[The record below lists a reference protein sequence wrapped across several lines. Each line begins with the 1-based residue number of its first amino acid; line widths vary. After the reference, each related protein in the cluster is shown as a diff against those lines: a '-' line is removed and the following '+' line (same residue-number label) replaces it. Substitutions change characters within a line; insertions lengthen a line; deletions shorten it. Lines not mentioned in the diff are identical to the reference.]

1 MIRASPVVHLLRQ
14 AYRIVEAETNNVEGL
29 QMRRKEYLMKVL
41 SVVLIV
47 LIPLIGIP
55 LPAFST
61 PSDTDTSKTAKIL
74 QRNGSY
80 LTIDKGQV
88 HGVKIGMKG
97 MFRFPQKDLEGND
110 FYVSRGIF
118 EVKKVN
124 ESVSEVLVKSLP
136 DDADIKDAVEVFF
149 QERLVRLSTSSS
161 PSRSNPQPGNNLN
174 VEKKTQKEVKPPPQ
188 ASDKDSNKDES
199 KSVLEEYI
207 SKGDDAYYNER
218 DFKKALFNY
227 EEALK
232 LDKENSDLK
241 VKIAQ
246 CKEELSLNGEGI
258 IAGKEEMKGL
268 PKSNSEIDIDDS
280 ISTEHFIGFQ
290 TVEYYGE
297 GKQYR
302 TAFCSMADLER
313 KISKKDR
320 VANYKLLLKGR
331 LLQPDIGNKGFQFE
345 PIEFNRNLD
354 NDYIFFNQ
362 EGYYLIEQS
371 LNQTI
376 NQVGIGKIKEG
387 HWKKTIS
394 LSLEKDYFP
403 NKLTFYIKVQ
413 KIDFG
418 VQQTFLLIKIRTYP
432 FAFKTI
438 KENSGP
444 SDNVAAHFE
453 IAMVYSPDDQRLFQ
467 STSVFSACLNNEL
480 LRVEEFGFLSDK
492 EGKPIIPFL
501 DFRNEI
507 KLKKVALQVKNF
519 SLFPLWAAQSLK
531 VQQAVNFSCLT
542 TGERGTNWGAILNGI
557 DFALTADSICDLL
570 KLGIEGLT
578 PDYKIKCITSELSKL
593 ADKSLGGKYKGA
605 FAKYNVKIL
614 VSGLGFILSVP
625 AILTPIGFVG
635 ATLSLAGM
643 ITAYEEFRNYKEE
656 PDLIS
661 SDCYWQI
668 EGFPDDPSVN
678 HLTPPKDANWI
689 KEILNP
695 GEAPDFVDLRG
706 VDIDIPIKTFRPA
719 TGIITTALIVSGA
732 GIGGGLLLS
741 KLLSDPT
748 GSSIDVE
755 VENQSSYVFNIKVR
769 TTGDWVTY
777 ALNPGDSESFKV
789 PKSGE
794 CTTVYYWYQIAGH
807 SYNGSINIK
816 SSCGFSAY
824 DDPVQPGH
832 VSVAGSLS
840 DC

>member
-1 MIRASPVVHLLRQ
+1 
-14 AYRIVEAETNNVEGL
+14 
-29 QMRRKEYLMKVL
+29 MRRKEYLMKAL

-55 LPAFST
+55 LPVFST

-88 HGVKIGMKG
+88 HGVKVGMKG
-97 MFRFPQKDLEGND
+97 MFRFPQKDLEGNE

-136 DDADIKDAVEVFF
+136 EDADIKDAVEVFF

-161 PSRSNPQPGNNLN
+161 PSRPNPQPGNNLN
-174 VEKKTQKEVKPPPQ
+174 VEKKTQKKVEPPTQ
-188 ASDKDSNKDES
+188 TSDKDSNKDES
-199 KSVLEEYI
+199 KSLFEEYL

-218 DFKKALFNY
+218 DFKRALFNY

-232 LDKENSDLK
+232 LAKENGDLK

-320 VANYKLLLKGR
+320 NASYKLSIKGK
-331 LLQPDIGNKGFQFE
+331 LIQPDIGDKGFQTE
-345 PIEFNRNLD
+345 QVEFNRNLD
-354 NDYIFFNQ
+354 NDHISFTN
-362 EGYYLIEQS
+362 EGFYLAEHVINS
-371 LNQTI
+371 TI
-376 NQVGIGKIKEG
+376 DQVGKGEITEG
-387 HWKKTIS
+387 ICKKTIVIN
-394 LSLEKDYFP
+394 LDKDYFP
-403 NKLTFYIKVQ
+403 EQFNCSVGVQ
-413 KIDFG
+413 KINF
-418 VQQTFLLIKIRTYP
+418 TKRIFLIKCVISP
-432 FAFKTI
+432 FTFKAI
-438 KENSGP
+438 KKDAEPTENVS
-444 SDNVAAHFE
+444 AHFI
-453 IAMVYSPDDQRLFQ
+453 IAMVYSPDENRLYQ
-467 STSVFSACLNNEL
+467 STSVFSAYLDEEL

-501 DFRNEI
+501 DLRKEI
-507 KLKKVALQVKNF
+507 KLKNEALQVKNF
-519 SLFPLWAAQSLK
+519 VSLPLWAAQSIK
-531 VQQAVNFSCLT
+531 IQQAANFSSLML
-542 TGERGTNWGAILNGI
+542 GERGANPASLLEGLHMLIAGNSIWELGEPVLRPSLSSMLGDLVAEKAGGGYAGAFRKFQVKVAINTLEIVWPGN
-557 DFALTADSICDLL
+557 LPLL
-570 KLGIEGLT
+570 KLIAVINIYKAFKEYL
-578 PDYKIKCITSELSKL
+578 DYKPEII
-593 ADKSLGGKYKGA
+593 
-605 FAKYNVKIL
+605 
-614 VSGLGFILSVP
+614 
-625 AILTPIGFVG
+625 
-635 ATLSLAGM
+635 
-643 ITAYEEFRNYKEE
+643 
-656 PDLIS
+656 IS
-661 SDCYWQI
+661 SGFWQI
-668 EGFPDDPSVN
+668 EGSPYDPSVN
-678 HLTPPKDANWI
+678 HLTPPTDASWI

-695 GEAPDFVDLRG
+695 GEAPSVVDLTD
-706 VDIDIPIKTFRPA
+706 VDTDAPIKTFRPA

-741 KLLSDPT
+741 KLLSNPT
-748 GSSIDVE
+748 ESSIDVE

-816 SSCGFSAY
+816 SSCGFSAG
-824 DDPVQPGH
+824 DDPVQPGN
-832 VSVAGSLS
+832 VIVAGTIS